1 MIAAIYARKSTDQNV
16 SDEEKSIARQVARA
30 RAYVERRGWTVADDH
45 VYVDDGISGADFVRR
60 AGDLRLMNAL
70 KSRPPFQVLVMME
83 QSRLGRSLRE
93 VPYALSKI
101 LGAGVRVFC
110 YLEDKEIRQ
119 DSLLDEFQTS
129 VMAFVDAMHREQ
141 SRQRTRDAMQGKA
154 RRGHVAGGKVYG
166 YRNRDVTIAGADGR
180 GVRDH
185 VEREIVEDQA
195 AIMRRIFAEA
205 AGGCGFSR
213 IAKAL
218 NAEGVPSP
226 ARGRGWATTGVR
238 EVLVREL
245 YRGRIIY
252 GRTNRLDPGSAKS
265 RIRVPEAQ
273 WIVREAPELR
283 IVSEQAWRAAHA
295 RLEATRAVYRKSGRG
310 ALWGRPA
317 AIAGGHGSRYLLS
330 GLLLCGECGWG
341 LHATHRTSQRGEP
354 QRYYVCTAYRTR
366 GETVCTNRYSAPM
379 EGVHAEVLATLRRKV
394 LKPDLVRDVVGRA
407 LELRAARPAAL
418 EEQRQALAGE
428 LQRLETELR
437 RYAEAVGAGDHP
449 LPALLEAMGA
459 REQRRREIRAQ
470 LEELATPRVHVT
482 DVAVYGEASRRL
494 TDWQGLLERHPADA
508 RGVLQ
513 DLLRGRLV
521 VTPTLIDGGRWFEFR
536 GEATYGAL
544 LRGLVGV
551 NGMVAPG

>member
-1 MIAAIYARKSTDQNV
+1 MRSRRSSAPASACSAISRTKRSDRTV
-16 SDEEKSIARQVARA
+16 SLTSSRRRSWRSSMRCIVSSRASGRGTRCRA
-30 RAYVERRGWTVADDH
+30 RPAA
-45 VYVDDGISGADFVRR
+45 A
-60 AGDLRLMNAL
+60 
-70 KSRPPFQVLVMME
+70 
-83 QSRLGRSLRE
+83 
-93 VPYALSKI
+93 
-101 LGAGVRVFC
+101 
-110 YLEDKEIRQ
+110 
-119 DSLLDEFQTS
+119 TS
-129 VMAFVDAMHREQ
+129 PA
-141 SRQRTRDAMQGKA
+141 A
-154 RRGHVAGGKVYG
+154 RCTA
-166 YRNRDVTIAGADGR
+166 IAIGT
-180 GVRDH
+180 
-185 VEREIVEDQA
+185 
-195 AIMRRIFAEA
+195 
-205 AGGCGFSR
+205 S
-213 IAKAL
+213 
-218 NAEGVPSP
+218 PSP
-226 ARGRGWATTGVR
+226 APMVAASVTTSSAR
-238 EVLVREL
+238 SS
-245 YRGRIIY
+245 
-252 GRTNRLDPGSAKS
+252 RTRPPSCGGSS
-265 RIRVPEAQ
+265 PR
-273 WIVREAPELR
+273 
-283 IVSEQAWRAAHA
+283 
-295 RLEATRAVYRKSGRG
+295 
-310 ALWGRPA
+310 RPA
-317 AIAGGHGSRYLLS
+317 AAVSRGSRYLLS

-521 VTPTLIDGGRWFEFR
+521 VTPTLI
-536 GEATYGAL
+536 
-544 LRGLVGV
+544 
-551 NGMVAPG
+551 